1 MCLFTLTLN
10 CEIDMNLMYGR
21 VNENVRKALHPYV
34 YDHPNNQNPSLC
46 VFVRL
51 CQRSRDT
58 DSFGKHTHESGR
70 PRSMLIPETEK
81 TTLA

>member
-46 VFVRL
+46 VFVKDHVIRIHL
-51 CQRSRDT
+51 GNIPMILEDQ
-58 DSFGKHTHESGR
+58 GR
-70 PRSMLIPETEK
+70 C
-81 TTLA
+81 